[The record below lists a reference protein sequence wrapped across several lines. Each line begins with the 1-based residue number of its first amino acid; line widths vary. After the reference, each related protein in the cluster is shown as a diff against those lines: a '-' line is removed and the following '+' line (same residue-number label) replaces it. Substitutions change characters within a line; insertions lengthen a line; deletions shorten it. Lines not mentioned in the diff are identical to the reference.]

1 MVGGGIQKSNIF
13 FGVPHGDML
22 QFLPPRVP
30 PPQNI
35 SVAVRGGGGLGK
47 CNIAGVPP
55 SNAQVTLFT
64 SPQGGV

>member
-13 FGVPHGDML
+13 FWVPHGDML

-35 SVAVRGGGGLGK
+35 SVAVRGGGALE
-47 CNIAGVPP
+47 N
-55 SNAQVTLFT
+55 VT
-64 SPQGGV
+64 